1 MNAGEIVQS
10 TRVGGSSA
18 SAQSGEDDVTPRAEM
33 TNASPFSMP
42 TSTRSPL
49 PAAGSALYVIEA
61 AVRSTTPASAVAG
74 RHRAARTPI
83 PAAAIRS
90 ARMVRPTLFP
100 PRPPLQEIV
109 PRSRRTVEVVSAAS
123 SNPRAPRRRTSAEL
137 TRDVREGRRFAEALR
152 TLDFRA
158 PSADDADHALADE
171 IARALVRRAGTRHE
185 GWRNLRQAL
194 RQAGAEPPWARCER
208 QAQRLTSERV
218 MLDCA
223 EPGRTSMVR
232 VQHAAAQEL
241 ARTLATHTDPGDLL
255 ARLLDDTA
263 PEHVTEEAWERALVA
278 AVRARSQS
286 GVGALIADSLAPT
299 SNAA

>member
-1 MNAGEIVQS
+1 MEG
-10 TRVGGSSA
+10 
-18 SAQSGEDDVTPRAEM
+18 
-33 TNASPFSMP
+33 
-42 TSTRSPL
+42 
-49 PAAGSALYVIEA
+49 
-61 AVRSTTPASAVAG
+61 
-74 RHRAARTPI
+74 
-83 PAAAIRS
+83 
-90 ARMVRPTLFP
+90 
-100 PRPPLQEIV
+100 
-109 PRSRRTVEVVSAAS
+109 VSETA

-152 TLDFRA
+152 TLGFRA
-158 PSADDADHALADE
+158 SSADDADHALADE

-241 ARTLATHTDPGDLL
+241 ARTLATHTDPGELL
-255 ARLLDDTA
+255 ERLLDDA
-263 PEHVTEEAWERALVA
+263 PTEQVTEADWERALVA

-286 GVGALIADSLAPT
+286 GVGTLIADSLAPP
-299 SNAA
+299 SNA